1 MVSAAAFGLRDKLGF
16 MLEVYFWSVLSRKE
30 GAEILK
36 VVHFLVQ
43 KPGETP
49 IIWGSWPVA
58 CHQSFFFL
66 IFISAKHTYYK
77 HKI

>member
-1 MVSAAAFGLRDKLGF
+1 MVSTAAFGIRDKLGF
-16 MLEVYFWSVLSRKE
+16 MLEVYFWSLVSSKE

-36 VVHFLVQ
+36 VVHFLVL

-58 CHQSFFFL
+58 CHQHFFL

-77 HKI
+77 HQI